1 MDLKRKNVYA
11 FLLIKKKNG
20 IFKVLE
26 YIGYYKK
33 F

>member
-1 MDLKRKNVYA
+1 MDLKRKNIYA
-11 FLLIKKKNG
+11 FLLIKKNRINK
-20 IFKVLE
+20 ILE